1 MPYSPDLSGEAPI
14 SKPMYQ
20 ILADLTRESRLEVAL
35 PMAIK
40 DLVRLKLADAARSR
54 IAFEQQYG
62 IDFEAFRQAWE
73 EDRVADKHSYDVE
86 RDYWEWEAA
95 VTDEQRLNQMIERLP

>member
-1 MPYSPDLSGEAPI
+1 MSYSPDLSSNTLI

-20 ILADLTRESRLEVAL
+20 ILTDLTRESRLEVAL
-35 PMAIK
+35 PIAIK
-40 DLVRLKLADAARSR
+40 DLIRLKLADAIRSR
-54 IAFEQQYG
+54 TAFEQQYG

-73 EDRVADKHSYDVE
+73 EGRVADKHSYDVE

-95 VTDEQRLNQMIERLP
+95 VTDEQRLRQMIE